1 MLSELINSG
10 AAMNFI
16 DQVLVEELNLLK
28 QPLQHSLYI
37 QALDGGLIGD
47 GTIMLC
53 TKTLL
58 LQGSG
63 LDQEHVKITFHVTV
77 STKHTI
83 VLGFPW
89 MHLHYPQISWAGKE
103 ITCWSSHCFINCL
116 HETLNPAHRYLSHL
130 NTSCS
135 RNCSARQKPSASLFQ
150 QLYNWVHGEDYV

>member
-83 VLGFPW
+83 VLGFP
-89 MHLHYPQISWAGKE
+89 
-103 ITCWSSHCFINCL
+103 
-116 HETLNPAHRYLSHL
+116 
-130 NTSCS
+130 
-135 RNCSARQKPSASLFQ
+135 
-150 QLYNWVHGEDYV
+150 